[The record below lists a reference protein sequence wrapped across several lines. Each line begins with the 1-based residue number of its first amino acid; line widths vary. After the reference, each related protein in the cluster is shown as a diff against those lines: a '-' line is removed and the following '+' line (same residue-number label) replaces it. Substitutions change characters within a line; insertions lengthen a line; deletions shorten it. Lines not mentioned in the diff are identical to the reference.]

1 MYSYNNMRIEIVIL
15 LIGAVL
21 IYNVYTDGLWL
32 RKIMSYKKYMTIGA
46 IIVGSLFLCW
56 LFRRNPSSAV
66 KMLQH
71 SNEYLKYLPIDGGAT
86 QMITPI
92 LDFTLNKTFP
102 HSVEQPFVDMNM
114 QSVEVG
120 SIGSVGSQGSVVGG
134 GSKTKRSVSESK
146 KRFVASQQNWLCKK
160 CGEMLPP
167 TYEIDHVVRLDRGGS
182 NELSNLAALCPSCHR
197 HKTLMEN
204 M

>member
-1 MYSYNNMRIEIVIL
+1 MRIEIVIL

-21 IYNVYTDGLWL
+21 VYNVYTDGLWL

-46 IIVGSLFLCW
+46 IILGSLFLCW

-92 LDFTLNKTFP
+92 LDFTLNKSFP
-102 HSVEQPFVDMNM
+102 RSVEQPFVDMNM
-114 QSVEVG
+114 QSFDQGSVEVG
-120 SIGSVGSQGSVVGG
+120 GG